1 VHLRGAFFMWPQG
14 RGTGMTGTEQFPGRR
29 VMATPS
35 KVSAVAEITADFKE
49 SSAAVLTEYRGLSVA
64 QLKELRRS
72 LGLETKYAVVKNTL
86 TGIAAKEAGI
96 DAFDGQL
103 AGPTAIAF
111 IKGDAVAAAKSLT
124 DFAKANKELIIKT
137 GYFEGKALDAAEVAA
152 LAALES
158 REFQLARVAG
168 VLKAPAAAAVRTI
181 DALRLKL
188 EENGGAAPVSA
199 EAPAAEA
206 EEAPAAEAATE
217 EA

>member
-1 VHLRGAFFMWPQG
+1 
-14 RGTGMTGTEQFPGRR
+14 
-29 VMATPS
+29 MATPT
-35 KVSAVAEITADFKE
+35 KVTAVEEITTDFKE
-49 SSAAVLTEYRGLSVA
+49 STAAVLTEYRGLTVA

-72 LGLETKYAVVKNTL
+72 LGQDTKYSVVKNTL

-124 DFAKANKELIIKT
+124 DFAKTNPQLVIKT
-137 GYFEGKALDAAEVAA
+137 GVFEGNALDASGVAA

-168 VLKAPAAAAVRTI
+168 VLKAPMSMLARSV
-181 DALRLKL
+181 DALRVKL
-188 EENGGAAPVSA
+188 EEGSDSAPAAE
-199 EAPAAEA
+199 EAPAAA

-217 EA
+217 E